1 MRTNMNAKIT
11 IAAIA
16 VVAVV
21 IGAGAAVVLMNDDGD
36 GKENKGG
43 WYAWDP
49 NIMAVASSKVAPS
62 PYWVETIGEMYENI
76 YDCKPD
82 FSKYSKSDV
91 PKDFLP
97 YDSIISFD
105 GDGNLIVTSKYK
117 DSTGKWST
125 YNTTYTSIP
134 TGMIGS
140 GSYAICLYYAL
151 CQAAGVSA
159 TDYDSKVISQLW
171 DLCFGGDSS
180 LYDGLSK
187 NYKIPTA
194 EFSGVQLPNPS
205 KISENK
211 ETYTNLLQSLKDAG
225 ETPIWI
231 CSGSSPSWDSGGQW
245 MKETVESAGG
255 YSLLL
260 SISTFSDCL
269 AEIEAISYIFG
280 YGEYAQTLIDTLRTQ
295 MYAISQESA
304 KQVEARG
311 AQYTGLGIY
320 ANNDWTFASNS
331 GIGVMFE
338 ILKVKNVYTKEKSGN
353 WEEENVIKAQ
363 PQVIVFCI
371 SDPTTIDWDQA
382 MRVPTATS

>member
-1 MRTNMNAKIT
+1 
-11 IAAIA
+11 
-16 VVAVV
+16 
-21 IGAGAAVVLMNDDGD
+21 
-36 GKENKGG
+36 
-43 WYAWDP
+43 
-49 NIMAVASSKVAPS
+49 
-62 PYWVETIGEMYENI
+62 
-76 YDCKPD
+76 
-82 FSKYSKSDV
+82 
-91 PKDFLP
+91 
-97 YDSIISFD
+97 
-105 GDGNLIVTSKYK
+105 
-117 DSTGKWST
+117 
-125 YNTTYTSIP
+125 
-134 TGMIGS
+134 
-140 GSYAICLYYAL
+140 
-151 CQAAGVSA
+151 
-159 TDYDSKVISQLW
+159 
-171 DLCFGGDSS
+171 
-180 LYDGLSK
+180 
-187 NYKIPTA
+187 
-194 EFSGVQLPNPS
+194 
-205 KISENK
+205 
-211 ETYTNLLQSLKDAG
+211 
-225 ETPIWI
+225 
-231 CSGSSPSWDSGGQW
+231 